1 MYAALARFGYGL
13 AKSIRPSKVKKI
25 LTGSKKVVEKKD
37 GFDKYRKMDK
47 LRTKSEQLLGVPRTQ
62 KIAQGVEGLGQKAYK
77 GYRKAYGA
85 TLGTSTKR
93 KVTSAAL
100 GGYTIGQMFDDL

>member
-13 AKSIRPSKVKKI
+13 AKKIRPSKVKKV
-25 LTGSKKVVEKKD
+25 LKPAYEKATKKAFTGAKMSSLE
-37 GFDKYRKMDK
+37 DKGIKA
-47 LRTKSEQLLGVPRTQ
+47 
-62 KIAQGVEGLGQKAYK
+62 IQGVSQKAYK

>member
-13 AKSIRPSKVKKI
+13 AKSIRPSKIKKI
-25 LTGSKKVVEKKD
+25 LKGKPKIEKKND
-37 GFDKYRKMDK
+37 GFDKFRTMDK

-85 TLGTSTKR
+85 TLGTSTRR

-100 GGYTIGQMFDDL
+100 GGYTLGQMFDDL

>member
-13 AKSIRPSKVKKI
+13 AKSIRPSKI
-25 LTGSKKVVEKKD
+25 KKVLKGKPKIDKKND
-37 GFDKYRKMDK
+37 GFDKFRTMDK
-47 LRTKSEQLLGVPRTQ
+47 LRTKSEILLGVPRTQ

-85 TLGTSTKR
+85 ALGTSTRR